1 MIRRPPRS
9 TLFPYTTLFR
19 SQDARLGDDRPRV
32 VRAAVAVERVPD
44 GDRRSEEALAADAP
58 VHLEV
63 LGPVAVAQPHEV
75 RVPRDLVAFGEQRV
89 LLVEHAHEPLP
100 GRDELERPVALL
112 VVLDRVLVGLGL
124 AAERP
129 GIAQQLDDRLPRRDD
144 RLAGE
149 VRVVPARGR
158 GVAALPAR
166 AAESDRDQAPVA
178 PEDLAG
184 RQLVLAPPLDVGR
197 GAAGAHP
204 QDARAP

>member
-58 VHLEV
+58 VNLEV

-75 RVPRDLVAFGEQRV
+75 RVPLDVVALGEERI
-89 LLVEHAHEPLP
+89 LLVEQAHEPLA

-112 VVLDRVLVGLGL
+112 VVLDRVLDGLGL
-124 AAERP
+124 TAERGLAAHRRP
-129 GIAQQLDDRLPRRDD
+129 RGIAQQLDDRLARGGD
-144 RLAGE
+144 RLAG
-149 VRVVPARGR
+149 
-158 GVAALPAR
+158 
-166 AAESDRDQAPVA
+166 
-178 PEDLAG
+178 
-184 RQLVLAPPLDVGR
+184 
-197 GAAGAHP
+197 
-204 QDARAP
+204 